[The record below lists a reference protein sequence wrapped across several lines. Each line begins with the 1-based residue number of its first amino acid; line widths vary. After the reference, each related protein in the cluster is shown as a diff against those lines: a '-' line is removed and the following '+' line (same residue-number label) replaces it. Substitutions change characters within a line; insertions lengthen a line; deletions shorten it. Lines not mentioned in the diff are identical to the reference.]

1 MANESSPRWAWLWL
15 AAVLCI
21 GLAATPTPL
30 AAQSAADQDSAE
42 TETQQFN
49 DWTLRCQPA
58 SATQQQTCHISL
70 QAFAQD
76 SGKQVLQF
84 RVGRFGPEKILGA
97 VIFVPNGVRLPPGI
111 GFQVDERATRSYPFE
126 SCDPNSCQVRVLLED
141 DLLKNLKAGLAG
153 YVRFQN
159 GADQELVV
167 KVSLKGF
174 SAALQALP

>member
-1 MANESSPRWAWLWL
+1 MANESKPKRAWLWL

-42 TETQQFN
+42 TETQQFE
-49 DWTLRCQPA
+49 DWALRCRPEP
-58 SATQQQTCHISL
+58 ATQLQTCHISL

-84 RVGRFGPEKILGA
+84 RVGRFGPEKVLGA
-97 VIFVPNGVRLPPGI
+97 VIFVPNGVRLPPGLGI
-111 GFQVDERATRSYPFE
+111 RIDEQAIRAYPFE
-126 SCDPNSCQVRVLLED
+126 SCDPKSCQVRVLLED
-141 DLLKNLKAGLAG
+141 DLLKSLKAGLAG
-153 YVRFQN
+153 YVSFQN
-159 GADQELVV
+159 GAGQELVV
-167 KVSLKGF
+167 QISLTGF